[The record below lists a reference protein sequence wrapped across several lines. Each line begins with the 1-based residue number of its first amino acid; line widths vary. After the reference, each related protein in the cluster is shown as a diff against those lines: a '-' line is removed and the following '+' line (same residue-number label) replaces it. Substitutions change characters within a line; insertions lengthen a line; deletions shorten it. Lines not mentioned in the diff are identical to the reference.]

1 MPLWF
6 YPIVSCVQRLFFRL
20 LYHQFA
26 WAYDWVA
33 ATVSLRRWNDWVC
46 ATLPYIDG
54 DSVLEIGHGPGHL
67 LSALHTTGLK
77 PVGLDS
83 SRQMGFLAFS
93 GLLQAGF
100 MPKLVSGYAQHLP
113 FLDNTFHRVVA
124 TFPTEYIVAPL
135 ALSEIRRVLIPGGRL
150 VVLPVAWITGSAW
163 YDRAAAWLFRF
174 TGQAPDW
181 DEGFLSPF
189 HDAGFG
195 VRVERLEIESSLV
208 LIILADKH

>member
-1 MPLWF
+1 MLVASF
-6 YPIVSCVQRLFFRL
+6 LRIFFQL

-26 WAYDWVA
+26 WTYDWVA
-33 ATVSLRRWNDWVC
+33 ATVSLGRWNDWVN
-46 ATLPYIDG
+46 ATLPYLNG

-67 LSALHTTGLK
+67 LSALHATGLE

-93 GLLQAGF
+93 GLLHAGF
-100 MPKLVSGYAQHLP
+100 VPKLVSGYAQHLP
-113 FLDNTFHRVVA
+113 FPNGTFHRVVA
-124 TFPTEYIVAPL
+124 TFPSDYIFAQL
-135 ALSEIRRVLIPGGRL
+135 TLSEVNRVLIPGGRL

-181 DEGFLSPF
+181 DESYLYPF
-189 HDAGFG
+189 RRAGFE
-195 VRVERLEIESSLV
+195 VRIEFLELKSSKALF
-208 LIILADKH
+208 ILADKP